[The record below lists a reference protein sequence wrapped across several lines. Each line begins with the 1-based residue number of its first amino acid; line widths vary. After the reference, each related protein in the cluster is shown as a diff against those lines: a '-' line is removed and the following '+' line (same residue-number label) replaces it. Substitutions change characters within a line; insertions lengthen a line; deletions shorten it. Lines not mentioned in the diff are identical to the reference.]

1 MGETTYVIMQHG
13 EQPAELPDFAS
24 NPVNG
29 RTDDL
34 IRVTGFRVKGHQ
46 Q

>member
-1 MGETTYVIMQHG
+1 MGETAYVIVRHG
-13 EQPAELPDFAS
+13 EQPAELLDYAS

-34 IRVTGFRVKGHQ
+34 TRIIGFRVKGH
-46 Q
+46 